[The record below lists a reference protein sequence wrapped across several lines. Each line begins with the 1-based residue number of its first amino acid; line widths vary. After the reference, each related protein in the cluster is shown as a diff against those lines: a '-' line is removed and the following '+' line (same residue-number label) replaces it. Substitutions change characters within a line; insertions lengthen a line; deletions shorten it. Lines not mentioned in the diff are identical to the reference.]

1 MNETTNI
8 ADKLTEG
15 SALSKEEFRLLI
27 ENYRGGALYA
37 RLKAAA
43 NKKKEE
49 IFGNTVYIRALVEVS
64 SYCANDCYYCG
75 LRRSNTLAERY
86 RLTKDEI
93 IESCRIGYEAGF
105 LTFVLQ
111 GGEDAFLTD
120 DFLVPLIKELKQKF
134 PDCAVTLSLGE
145 RAKAS
150 YEKLKAAG
158 ADRYLLRHE
167 TANAEHYAKLHPRSQ
182 SLENRLRCLTDLREA
197 GYQVGSGFMVGSP
210 FQTPE
215 CLAEDMVFL
224 QSFRPEM
231 IGIGPFIPPKD
242 TPFGKESAGSVE
254 LTLFMLCLLRLTLPK
269 VLLPAT
275 TALGTLNGREEGLM
289 CGANVVMLNCS
300 PKEVRKK
307 YNIYDNKRITGEE
320 AVEGLKAFR
329 ATLQKLGLTA
339 PPQRGDSPNFI

>member
-27 ENYRGGALYA
+27 ENYRDGALYA

-111 GGEDAFLTD
+111 GGEDAYLTD

-158 ADRYLLRHE
+158 ADRY
-167 TANAEHYAKLHPRSQ
+167 
-182 SLENRLRCLTDLREA
+182 
-197 GYQVGSGFMVGSP
+197 
-210 FQTPE
+210 
-215 CLAEDMVFL
+215 
-224 QSFRPEM
+224 
-231 IGIGPFIPPKD
+231 
-242 TPFGKESAGSVE
+242 
-254 LTLFMLCLLRLTLPK
+254 LLRLTLPK